1 MLHWKNVM
9 NCEVFRVTPFAE
21 VSWNF
26 DLILSYFRLSGSGKD
41 QFGRARYSKSPEL
54 IETTFS
60 MSTIEEEQEI
70 ALSLKSVDG

>member
-1 MLHWKNVM
+1 MVILR
-9 NCEVFRVTPFAE
+9 F
-21 VSWNF
+21 
-26 DLILSYFRLSGSGKD
+26 LILRIILCDSNAFDNFFCRLSGSGKD
-41 QFGRARYSKSPEL
+41 GQFGRARYSKSPEL